1 MFSEPASTS
10 AALAVSMSGPLDAGA
25 ELIPAPAADELSLLL
40 LLLEP
45 HALSTSAPIA
55 VPVIRATRTVR
66 RELTVKITPSETRP
80 GSRGRGLRVT
90 AFEASC
96 HVGCSRNVTLV
107 QRLKHRTA
115 LVPQTGQHGTQV

>member
-80 GSRGRGLRVT
+80 GSRGRGPAGYCIRGILPRWLFQECDIG
-90 AFEASC
+90 A
-96 HVGCSRNVTLV
+96 
-107 QRLKHRTA
+107 
-115 LVPQTGQHGTQV
+115 